1 MLTVR
6 VWSEPPAMEP
16 GAPMPQ
22 VKTVGDRL
30 FVAYVCRNPAF
41 PGWDSKAPP
50 DHPGFEVYS
59 AILEFSGVKSFT
71 LGPPSDEKLP
81 EHPLYSAGLEAY
93 GFYEITGGDAIR
105 RWIITFHDET
115 LDVSA
120 RAATVLKSRVE
131 GEDTDAILTTVA

>member
-1 MLTVR
+1 
-6 VWSEPPAMEP
+6 
-16 GAPMPQ
+16 MPQ
-22 VKTVGDRL
+22 VKRVGDRL
-30 FVAYVCRNPAF
+30 LVAYVCRNPKF
-41 PGWDSKAPP
+41 PGWDSGASPN
-50 DHPGFEVYS
+50 HPGFDVYS

-71 LGPPSDEKLP
+71 LGAPSDEKVH
-81 EHPLYSAGLEAY
+81 EHPLYAAGLKPY
-93 GFYEITGGDAIR
+93 GFHEIIDGGSGTR